1 MGRRWQRS
9 AWVCR
14 LLMIFLWY
22 LCVCFSVSCSFW
34 ITVFVS
40 GLLGVAF
47 LPPLSVYNT
56 YIKGKWKTFQTLHKP
71 YTLPFIY
78 LIISIL
84 QSVGFMLNPTRTL
97 HKTLHKVIRITL
109 HRGVQNRSQNLH
121 KSVQNP
127 TLKRLRQ
134 GVKCLQ
140 ILSSRFGHESSEC
153 KE

>member
-1 MGRRWQRS
+1 MKN
-9 AWVCR
+9 
-14 LLMIFLWY
+14 
-22 LCVCFSVSCSFW
+22 
-34 ITVFVS
+34 
-40 GLLGVAF
+40 
-47 LPPLSVYNT
+47 LSNPT
-56 YIKGKWKTFQTLHKP
+56 QTLHFAFHLSDYK
-71 YTLPFIY
+71 YIAECRVF
-78 LIISIL
+78 
-84 QSVGFMLNPTRTL
+84 VLNPTRTL

-153 KE
+153 KEWNEQKREKLFLAEPHLVCDCSKSKVVATEPQ